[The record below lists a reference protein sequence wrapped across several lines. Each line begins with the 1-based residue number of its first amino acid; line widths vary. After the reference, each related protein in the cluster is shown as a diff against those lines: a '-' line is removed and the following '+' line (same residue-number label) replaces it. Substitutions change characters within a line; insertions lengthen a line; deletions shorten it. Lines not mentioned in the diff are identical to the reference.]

1 MDNIP
6 SDFQIAYE
14 HFMLMCTKYN
24 YSFAGMAIRVDTPA
38 ILAIGNATERG
49 HDFAK
54 LLRSYADLVDEK
66 QSAGLVKDGST
77 ESSST
82 VN

>member
-1 MDNIP
+1 
-6 SDFQIAYE
+6 
-14 HFMLMCTKYN
+14 
-24 YSFAGMAIRVDTPA
+24 MAIRVDPPA